1 MELGESAPLLQTI
14 LKSYSHQNSMV
25 LAQNQNYKS
34 MEQIEHP
41 EINPH
46 TYGQL
51 IYNKGSKTIQ

>member
-1 MELGESAPLLQTI
+1 
-14 LKSYSHQNSMV
+14 MV

-51 IYNKGSKTIQ
+51 IYDKGGKNTQWRKHFSIRRAWKTGQLHVKG